1 MPACFFRRDYMNLR
15 REGQEIFEQMI
26 LQEIIR
32 NHSKINELTCCIRKW
47 YKESRFS
54 VRIQVRV

>member
-1 MPACFFRRDYMNLR
+1 MNLR

-32 NHSKINELTCCIRKW
+32 NHLKINELTCCIRKW